1 MFSLLMT
8 RHSVDNIYLTDEQ
21 YRKIILMKSN
31 YTARCKKRFLNR
43 KYNHINKKNLFEFI
57 TDFEIIDFSDKLYE
71 IKFKKW
77 FSLYLYLHLKN
88 LVGNNTFSISE
99 PIEVNFTNIATKA
112 GVARNTVKKAFWE
125 LVTFGLVIYDDLLP
139 LSSNSVKKV
148 MILNDKYL
156 IGFNET
162 EQKILYALSALRM
175 ENYEKS

>member
-1 MFSLLMT
+1 MT

-21 YRKIILMKSN
+21 YRKVILMKTN

-57 TDFEIIDFSDKLYE
+57 AENEINDFSEKLYE

-88 LVGNNTFSISE
+88 LVGHNDFTISQ
-99 PIEVNFTNIATKA
+99 PIEVNFTQIGEKA
-112 GVARNTVKKAFWE
+112 GVARNTIKKAFWE

-148 MILNDKYL
+148 MILNDKFL

-162 EQKILYALSALRM
+162 EQKILYALSALKM
-175 ENYEKS
+175 ENYENT